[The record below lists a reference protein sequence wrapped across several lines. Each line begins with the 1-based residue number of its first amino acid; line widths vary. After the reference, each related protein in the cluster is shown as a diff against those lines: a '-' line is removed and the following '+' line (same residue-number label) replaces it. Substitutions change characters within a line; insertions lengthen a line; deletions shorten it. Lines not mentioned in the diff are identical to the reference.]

1 MTEIDWIETYIAPLV
16 HAPGAEGLRDD
27 VALLSSSGSTIAT
40 MDTLVEGVHFL
51 GTDPLDT
58 VGLKLIRV
66 NVSDVVAKGALPS
79 EALLSIAW
87 PKGRGEE
94 DFKSLMAGLQRDLET
109 FEIALI
115 GGDLVA
121 TDGTLTLTIAMTGA
135 CIENCLVR
143 RSGGKPG
150 QALWISG
157 EIGWGGIGLEAA
169 ESGRDANA
177 ANRYRIPQILGL
189 EVAEIVAKYAA
200 ASMDVSDGLF
210 LDASRLAEAS
220 VEVDALPAPTL
231 TVGASYEYYLPS
243 FDGDSI
249 FNWFAQFPTHDAAIR
264 SSWEINRR
272 LLAATRT
279 GVRRFGGRD
288 ENGRDKF
295 DMAPL
300 FEVTTRLQQAHGTAR
315 IRVSGF
321 SGALRQQMGAGLS
334 ADRSIWDETAS
345 VLARFSAFRT
355 QDELSRHP
363 DWNSYSYMLGVE
375 ARALPET
382 SLRLEF
388 DHAINPL
395 VGHRFRV
402 VALLDLAVVR

>member
-58 VGLKLIRV
+58 VGQKLIRV

-220 VEVDALPAPTL
+220 QCGLKLDPR
-231 TVGASYEYYLPS
+231 
-243 FDGDSI
+243 
-249 FNWFAQFPTHDAAIR
+249 QIR
-264 SSWEINRR
+264 
-272 LLAATRT
+272 
-279 GVRRFGGRD
+279 
-288 ENGRDKF
+288 
-295 DMAPL
+295 
-300 FEVTTRLQQAHGTAR
+300 
-315 IRVSGF
+315 
-321 SGALRQQMGAGLS
+321 
-334 ADRSIWDETAS
+334 
-345 VLARFSAFRT
+345 
-355 QDELSRHP
+355 
-363 DWNSYSYMLGVE
+363 
-375 ARALPET
+375 
-382 SLRLEF
+382 
-388 DHAINPL
+388 
-395 VGHRFRV
+395 
-402 VALLDLAVVR
+402 